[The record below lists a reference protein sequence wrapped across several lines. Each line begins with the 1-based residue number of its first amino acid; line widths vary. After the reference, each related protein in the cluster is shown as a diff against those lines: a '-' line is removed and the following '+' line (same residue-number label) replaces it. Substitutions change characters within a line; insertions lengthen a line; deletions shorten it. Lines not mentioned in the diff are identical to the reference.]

1 MTGLFPCG
9 GKNRRYETAFR
20 CLRLKRALRVP
31 KHETPF
37 CIFMVQYSQEQKP
50 GLPRAAMRTPHE
62 LTRRN
67 EP

>member
-1 MTGLFPCG
+1 MTALSPCG
-9 GKNRRYETAFR
+9 GKICKYETAFR
-20 CLRLKRALRVP
+20 CLRPKRTPAHL

-37 CIFMVQYSQEQKP
+37 CVFMVQYSQEQKP
-50 GLPRAAMRTPHE
+50 GLPTAAMRTPHE

>member
-1 MTGLFPCG
+1 MTALSPCG
-9 GKNRRYETAFR
+9 GKNRRYETAFHD
-20 CLRLKRALRVP
+20 LRPKRTPAHL

-37 CIFMVQYSQEQKP
+37 CVFMIQYSQEQKP
-50 GLPRAAMRTPHE
+50 GLPRAAMRTPRE